1 MTSEAKNLDVKFKE
15 ALCNLKLDTVGKLV
29 ESLTVQELFK
39 RFESVLDSFASE
51 WLENSVINGECE
63 YLV

>member
-15 ALCNLKLDTVGKLV
+15 ALCKLKLDTAGNLV
-29 ESLTVQELFK
+29 ESLTVQDLFK

>member
-1 MTSEAKNLDVKFKE
+1 VTSEAKNLDVKFKE
-15 ALCNLKLDTVGKLV
+15 ALSSLKLDTAGKLV
-29 ESLTVQELFK
+29 ESLTVQDLFK

-51 WLENSVINGECE
+51 WLENSIISGECE

>member
-15 ALCNLKLDTVGKLV
+15 ALSSVKLDMTGKLV
-29 ESLTVQELFK
+29 ESLNVQDLFK

-51 WLENSVINGECE
+51 WLENSIINGECE